1 MEVRQINYDVP
12 NRHLRHIEY

>member
-1 MEVRQINYDVP
+1 MEVRQINYDIP